1 MKVGAKKQS
10 ERQQTHKRRVNT
22 WIVTVLS
29 LALVITVGAL
39 AWRQMSSYEAGV
51 LDVYASQQ
59 DGYVQL
65 VLDQINLNQQRSD
78 KEIITD
84 ILGTLDASSRHY
96 WTFSRQDSLIFVRD
110 VLETN
115 RYKGFTET
123 TYFHSESAQS
133 FLERLETNRVIH
145 DTIMIEEVPY
155 VASGVEFTYSGE
167 NYKICLLTNAE
178 TVLDHNSYLNAKIN
192 LIVLSFVLLGIVV
205 ISLIFLALLA
215 ERSRKQLWRQVDD
228 NVVLR
233 KKITALDEKLKW
245 GELYDPECTA
255 FKSGALPIILKK
267 LEQRQAW
274 PLSIYRYHTLC
285 PAHEVLETSSLKE
298 ARLLQ
303 VLNGEHE
310 LLLFLLERGGA
321 DAEKHPLAEIEGV
334 EFLGAL
340 HVTEAPEISLEQSY
354 LEFMQEEEMHGTATS
369 EKVHI

>member
-1 MKVGAKKQS
+1 MTVEVKKQN

-39 AWRQMSSYEAGV
+39 AWRQLSSYETGV

-78 KEIITD
+78 EEIIND

-123 TYFHSESAQS
+123 TYFHSESALS
-133 FLERLETNRVIH
+133 FLERLETDRVIH

-155 VASGVEFTYSGE
+155 VASGVEFTYRGE

-178 TVLDHNSYLNAKIN
+178 TVLDHNAYLNAKIN
-192 LIVLSFVLLGIVV
+192 LEVLSFVLLGIVV
-205 ISLIFLALLA
+205 ISLIFLALLT
-215 ERSRKQLWRQVDD
+215 EQTRKKLWQQEDD
-228 NVVLR
+228 NLVLR
-233 KKITALDEKLKW
+233 KKIMALDEQLKW
-245 GELYDPECTA
+245 GELYDPACTA
-255 FKSGALPIILKK
+255 FRSRALPIIFRK
-267 LEQRQAW
+267 LEQRRAW
-274 PLSIYRYHTLC
+274 PLSIYRYQTLH
-285 PAHEVLETSSLKE
+285 PAHEVLKTASAKE
-298 ARLLQ
+298 DRMLW
-303 VLNGEHE
+303 VLNSEHE
-310 LLLFLLERGGA
+310 LLLFLLWQDEGKT
-321 DAEKHPLAEIEGV
+321 EQHPLAEMEGV

-340 HVTEAPEISLEQSY
+340 HVTEAPAVSLEQSY
-354 LEFMQEEEMHGTATS
+354 LEFMQEGEMHGTAAS